1 MKQFTGGRKAVTLSA
16 AAVSQDGM
24 GRSVPCSVA
33 KLADGPLISPHL
45 MSSKCRGVIDRP
57 MTNPGY

>member
-1 MKQFTGGRKAVTLSA
+1 MKQFKGGRKAVTLFA

-33 KLADGPLISPHL
+33 KLADGPLISPPPPN
-45 MSSKCRGVIDRP
+45 V
-57 MTNPGY
+57 